1 VALGDVSANRT
12 TTSVLLA
19 CLLLLWTAACGEP
32 VEEGLVS
39 LVRPGPVDRDL
50 EDLRE
55 EGVLRI
61 LVTTDSTS
69 YFLYRGTPMGYDYGL
84 LKRFANQHE
93 LALEV
98 VLVRDRE
105 ELVERLDRGD
115 GDVGAARLIPD
126 YEAESGPAWTL
137 ALYETPPTLVQR
149 EGPPLGTPPVVE
161 ETLEEG
167 PPGDRGFDP
176 ERIGMEPREI
186 RARLLRRRSEVAGET
201 VAVPD
206 RSEYSE
212 RALELF
218 DVEGDEV
225 EVVEVEDEA
234 SYEALIRQVAR
245 GEVRLAA
252 SPRNLAALKESY
264 FTNVVVYP
272 TLGPTHPTAW
282 AVRRNAPDLLAA
294 LNAFLA
300 QDGELPRYDEL
311 YAKYFVDRQGYRER
325 EESEYLTSV
334 TGRLSAY
341 DDLLR
346 QQAAQLG
353 WDWRLLASQTYQES
367 RFDPKAKSWAGA
379 GGLLQL
385 MPATAK
391 QFEVANRFDPEEN
404 VEGAVRFIDWQLD
417 YWEDKI
423 ADPEERLKFVLASYN
438 AGHGHVL
445 DARRLTEKH
454 GHDPDVWNDVAYW
467 MIQLSKKKYYTDPVV
482 KYGYCRGL
490 EPVAY
495 VERILDRWAHY
506 RNFVEGGVEVALQS
520 AHDAPRSAR

>member
-1 VALGDVSANRT
+1 VSANRT

-19 CLLLLWTAACGEP
+19 CLLFLWTAACGER
-32 VEEGLVS
+32 EEGLVS

-55 EGVLRI
+55 ESVLRV

-126 YEAESGPAWTL
+126 YDAGSGPAWTL
-137 ALYETPPTLVQR
+137 ALYETPPALVQR
-149 EGPPLGTPPVVE
+149 EGPPLGTPPIVA

-167 PPGDRGFDP
+167 PPSDRAFDP

-186 RARLLRRRSEVAGET
+186 RARLLRRRSEVAGEA

-206 RSEYSE
+206 HSEYSE

-225 EVVEVEDEA
+225 EVVEVEDVA
-234 SYEALIRQVAR
+234 SYETLIRQVAR

-252 SPRNLAALKESY
+252 SPRNLAALTESY

-353 WDWRLLASQTYQES
+353 WDWRAST
-367 RFDPKAKSWAGA
+367 RRRRAG
-379 GGLLQL
+379 
-385 MPATAK
+385 PAPA
-391 QFEVANRFDPEEN
+391 
-404 VEGAVRFIDWQLD
+404 
-417 YWEDKI
+417 
-423 ADPEERLKFVLASYN
+423 ASC
-438 AGHGHVL
+438 
-445 DARRLTEKH
+445 
-454 GHDPDVWNDVAYW
+454 
-467 MIQLSKKKYYTDPVV
+467 S
-482 KYGYCRGL
+482 
-490 EPVAY
+490 
-495 VERILDRWAHY
+495 
-506 RNFVEGGVEVALQS
+506 
-520 AHDAPRSAR
+520 